1 MIPFTKPASPVI
13 WVRPYHQLSIDSSDD
28 GKVIVKKASDGFSI
42 ETLSRFIGV
51 AVALCLIVVPLIL
64 AGWNVLENTLNSDQ
78 ETDPCSSFN
87 GGESIEFDD
96 VGFLCLDYDERIPVR
111 DFETAEEHFKFES
124 DWAGFQE
131 YRWAQTGDVVTL
143 CYVDSYY
150 DEYSCENMIR
160 VQDSLPNQNLSYYS
174 MYGGMTQ
181 DMPSWVND
189 RPSSVDVEYASSTVG
204 PFGAD
209 RLMKSI
215 DDGSGWD
222 QLEVRS
228 FNANTFEISNYYAAM
243 ERGMF
248 ETILPYMISIIIGLV
263 ILLRSGVRVPL
274 LEFDQQHSKIQRR
287 LNIGTPLSKYD
298 WTGVDFQNFILA
310 HHSFTVTHHHSGDE
324 HTSSSTSYTHH
335 TGVNLSCTY
344 DGGSHV
350 LLFIENKEGQER
362 RDLIDQ
368 FFKGL
373 DLKSPFQDGPN
384 FTPPELSA
392 QQGMILPPLVTSAP
406 SGQAEETSSLAEDTS
421 SSEVQEEAG
430 EAQNPGG
437 FWDQV

>member
-13 WVRPYHQLSIDSSDD
+13 WVRPYHQLSIDSLED
-28 GKVIVKKASDGFSI
+28 GKVIVKKASNGHSI
-42 ETLSRFIGV
+42 EKIGRFLGV

-64 AGWNVLENTLNSDQ
+64 AGWNVLENAVNSDE

-96 VGFLCLDYDERIPVR
+96 VGFLCLDYNESISARS
-111 DFETAEEHFKFES
+111 FETAEEHFKFES
-124 DWAGFQE
+124 DWGGFE
-131 YRWAQTGDVVTL
+131 EFRWAQTGDVVTL
-143 CYVDSYY
+143 CIVDSYY
-150 DEYSCENMIR
+150 DEYWCENMIR

-174 MYGGMTQ
+174 IDGSMTS

-189 RPSSVDVEYASSTVG
+189 RPSSVDVDYESSTVG

-209 RLMKSI
+209 RLMKSL
-215 DDGSGWD
+215 DDGSGWE

-228 FNANTFEISNYYAAM
+228 YNANSFEISIYYAAM

-248 ETILPYMISIIIGLV
+248 ESILPYMLSIFFGLV
-263 ILLRSGVRVPL
+263 ILLRSGVRIPL

-298 WTGVDFQNFILA
+298 WTGVDFQNLTLA
-310 HHSFTVTHHHSGDE
+310 EHSFTVTHHHPGDE
-324 HTSSSTSYTHH
+324 NTSSSTSYSHH
-335 TGVNLSCTY
+335 TGLNLSCTY

-350 LLFIENKEGQER
+350 LLFIEDKDGRER
-362 RDLIDQ
+362 RDLVDQ
-368 FFKGL
+368 LFKAL
-373 DLKSPFQDGPN
+373 NLESPFQAGPN
-384 FTPPELSA
+384 FAPPVPSA
-392 QQGMILPPLVTSAP
+392 EQGVILPPLVTNTSIVE
-406 SGQAEETSSLAEDTS
+406 AEETP

-430 EAQNPGG
+430 EVQGSGG
-437 FWDQV
+437 FWDQA

>member
-13 WVRPYHQLSIDSSDD
+13 WVRPYHQLSIDSSVD

-42 ETLSRFIGV
+42 ETMGRFIGV
-51 AVALCLIVVPLIL
+51 AIALCLIVVPLIL

-87 GGESIEFDD
+87 GGDSIEFDD

-111 DFETAEEHFKFES
+111 SFETAEGHFKFES
-124 DWAGFQE
+124 DWGGFEE
-131 YRWAQTGDVVTL
+131 YRWAQAGDVVTL
-143 CYVDSYY
+143 CFVDSYF

-189 RPSSVDVEYASSTVG
+189 SPSSVNVEYASSTVG

-228 FNANTFEISNYYAAM
+228 FNANNFEISNYYAAM

-248 ETILPYMISIIIGLV
+248 ESILPYMLSIIIGLV
-263 ILLRSGVRVPL
+263 ILLRSGVRIPL

-368 FFKGL
+368 LFKAL
-373 DLKSPFQDGPN
+373 DLEPPFQDGPN
-384 FTPPELSA
+384 FTPLEPSA

-430 EAQNPGG
+430 EAQDPGG

>member
-13 WVRPYHQLSIDSSDD
+13 WVRPYQHISIDSLVD
-28 GKVIVKKASDGFSI
+28 GKVIVKKSTDGSSI
-42 ETLSRFIGV
+42 EKMGRFLGIT
-51 AVALCLIVVPLIL
+51 VALCLIVVPLIL
-64 AGWNVLENTLNSDQ
+64 AGWTVLDNTLDSDK
-78 ETDPCSSFN
+78 ETDPCSFFN
-87 GGESIEFDD
+87 SGESIEFDD
-96 VGFLCLDYDERIPVR
+96 VGFLCLDYNERISATS
-111 DFETAEEHFKFES
+111 FETAEEHFKFEPG
-124 DWAGFQE
+124 WGGFEE
-131 YRWAQTGDVVTL
+131 YRWAQTDDVVTL
-143 CYVDSYY
+143 CLVDSYY
-150 DEYSCENMIR
+150 DEYFCENMIR

-189 RPSSVDVEYASSTVG
+189 RPSSVNVEYASSTVG
-204 PFGAD
+204 PFGTD

-215 DDGSGWD
+215 DYGSGWD

-228 FNANTFEISNYYAAM
+228 YNANSFEISNYYAAM
-243 ERGMF
+243 EPGMF

-263 ILLRSGVRVPL
+263 ILLRSGLRVPL

-287 LNIGTPLSKYD
+287 LTIGTPLSKYD
-298 WTGVDFQNFILA
+298 WTGVDFQNFNLA

-324 HTSSSTSYTHH
+324 HTSSSTTYTHH

-362 RDLIDQ
+362 KDLIDQ
-368 FFKGL
+368 FFEAL
-373 DLKSPFQDGPN
+373 DLVSPFQDEPD
-384 FTPPELSA
+384 FTPPEPSA

-406 SGQAEETSSLAEDTS
+406 RGRAEETSSPAEETS
-421 SSEVQEEAG
+421 SSEVHG
-430 EAQNPGG
+430 EAAESQDHGG

>member
-1 MIPFTKPASPVI
+1 
-13 WVRPYHQLSIDSSDD
+13 

-42 ETLSRFIGV
+42 EAMGRFLGV
-51 AVALCLIVVPLIL
+51 AVALCLIVVPPIL
-64 AGWNVLENTLNSDQ
+64 AGWIVLENTLNSDQ
-78 ETDPCSSFN
+78 DADPCSSFN

-96 VGFLCLDYDERIPVR
+96 VGFLCLDYNERISATS
-111 DFETAEEHFKFES
+111 FETAEEHFKFEPG
-124 DWAGFQE
+124 WGGLEE

-143 CYVDSYY
+143 CLVDSYY
-150 DEYSCENMIR
+150 DEYFCENMIR

-215 DDGSGWD
+215 DDGSEWN

-228 FNANTFEISNYYAAM
+228 YNANSFEISNYNTAI

-248 ETILPYMISIIIGLV
+248 ESILPYVLPIIIGMV
-263 ILLRSGVRVPL
+263 ILLRSGLRVPL

-287 LNIGTPLSKYD
+287 LNIGTPLSKFD
-298 WTGVDFQNFILA
+298 WTGVDFQNFTLA
-310 HHSFTVTHHHSGDE
+310 EHSFTLTFHHSEDE

-368 FFKGL
+368 LFKAL
-373 DLKSPFQDGPN
+373 DLESPFQPSSN
-384 FTPPELSA
+384 FTSPGLSA

-406 SGQAEETSSLAEDTS
+406 GGQAEETSSPAEETS

-430 EAQNPGG
+430 KAQDPGG

>member
-13 WVRPYHQLSIDSSDD
+13 WVRPYHQLSIESLDD
-28 GKVIVKKASDGFSI
+28 GKVIVKKAPDGFSI
-42 ETLSRFIGV
+42 ETIGPFLGV
-51 AVALCLIVVPLIL
+51 AIALCLIVVPLIL

-78 ETDPCSSFN
+78 ETDPCISFN
-87 GGESIEFDD
+87 GGDSIEFDD

-111 DFETAEEHFKFES
+111 SFETAEGHFKFES
-124 DWAGFQE
+124 DWGGFEE
-131 YRWAQTGDVVTL
+131 YRWAQAGDVVTL
-143 CYVDSYY
+143 CFVDSYF

-160 VQDSLPNQNLSYYS
+160 VQDSLPNQNLSYYWI
-174 MYGGMTQ
+174 YGGMTQ

-189 RPSSVDVEYASSTVG
+189 SPSSVNVEYASSTVG

-215 DDGSGWD
+215 DDRSGWD

-228 FNANTFEISNYYAAM
+228 FNANSFEISNYYATM
-243 ERGMF
+243 EPGMF
-248 ETILPYMISIIIGLV
+248 ESIVPYMLSIIIGLV
-263 ILLRSGVRVPL
+263 ILLQPSVRIPL

-368 FFKGL
+368 LFKTL
-373 DLKSPFQDGPN
+373 DLEPPFQDGPN
-384 FTPPELSA
+384 FTPLEPSA

-430 EAQNPGG
+430 EAQGSGG